1 MKIRVMTSRGVT
13 ETEAIKKISFKG
25 IKFYQAK
32 AIDGYGY
39 SLIEPK
45 SGLAI
50 PASGK
55 SRAALIRGAEDFVR
69 MVGVESFKW
78 TLFQKG
84 MDGKNLNPEL
94 V

>member
-1 MKIRVMTSRGVT
+1 MKIKTLTSKGVM

-45 SGLAI
+45 SGLAV

-55 SRAALIRGAEDFVR
+55 SRAELIRSAEDFVR
-69 MVGVESFKW
+69 MIGVKAFKNAI
-78 TLFQKG
+78 QKH
-84 MDGKNLNPEL
+84 MDGKSLNPEL